1 MHEDNA
7 LGGPSIIKQ
16 PFSASENV
24 VVVVVIV
31 VVIVV
36 VVVVVVVVDDNVL
49 IVGDDYDD
57 DDDDDDIVVVVV
69 AAAAAAAAVVAVGL
83 SDVSE
88 PTLFPNAGLLSVGW
102 RLHLRWKWLINS
114 KCLFLVQF
122 AFSLH

>member
-31 VVIVV
+31 VV
-36 VVVVVVVVDDNVL
+36 VVVVVVVDDNVL
-49 IVGDDYDD
+49 IVGDD

-69 AAAAAAAAVVAVGL
+69 AAAAAAVVAVGL

-88 PTLFPNAGLLSVGW
+88 PTRFPNAGLLSVGW

>member
-36 VVVVVVVVDDNVL
+36 VVVVVVVVVDDNVL

-57 DDDDDDIVVVVV
+57 DDDDEDIVVVVV
-69 AAAAAAAAVVAVGL
+69 AAAAVVAVGL